1 MAKRIRVARK
11 GSTGPSSDDELVQ
24 TIKEIRKQFGDNYIG
39 QGNSIE
45 QPIRI
50 PTGAFILDYLTLG
63 GIPTNRASMVVGER
77 HAGKSMIAAKIAA
90 NAQKV
95 FPDKRVV
102 WADVEGAYDP
112 VWGGKLG
119 IDNDDLLLTQPETGE
134 AAVDIVDALV
144 GTKEVSLVVI
154 DSIAALTPMSE
165 IDSSAEDGL
174 VGVQARLVGRMV
186 RKVTASMIRERRRG
200 HEVAI
205 LFVNQFRSKIGGFAG
220 FGEPRSIPGGKAL
233 EFATSLQWI
242 MKNKESGGKD
252 EIGNDTIAV
261 NEHSFTITKNK
272 LNGGGRT
279 GEFRLLRTENQELG
293 LHEGDID
300 DASTMLSFAKKYGAY
315 AGGGSSW
322 TLSFWDYDLKF
333 RGMGDAVAYLY
344 QHRDV
349 YWDLRNYLI
358 ASHAESM
365 NMPQS
370 FIERFFE

>member
-1 MAKRIRVARK
+1 M
-11 GSTGPSSDDELVQ
+11 GPSSDDELAQ

-39 QGNSIE
+39 RGNSIE

-102 WADVEGAYDP
+102 WADIEGTYDP

-134 AAVDIVDALV
+134 AAVDVVDALV

-165 IDSSAEDGL
+165 IDSSAEDAL

-365 NMPQS
+365 NMPQD